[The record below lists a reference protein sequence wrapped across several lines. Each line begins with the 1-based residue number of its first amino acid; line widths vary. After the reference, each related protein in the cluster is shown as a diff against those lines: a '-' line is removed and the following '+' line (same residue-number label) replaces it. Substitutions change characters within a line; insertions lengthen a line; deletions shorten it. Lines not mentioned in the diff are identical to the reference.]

1 VEIIMTSTELA
12 LLQSDIESALQRAS
26 LMKLEMVVYILT
38 MAKLELETEMD
49 DRKLR
54 SLVQPKGAVFLQ

>member
-1 VEIIMTSTELA
+1 MTSTELA
-12 LLQSDIESALQRAS
+12 LLQADIESALQRAS

-38 MAKLELETEMD
+38 MAKLELDTEMD

-54 SLVQPKGAVFLQ
+54 GLAEPKGAVLLQ

>member
-1 VEIIMTSTELA
+1 MTSTELA
-12 LLQSDIESALQRAS
+12 LLQSDLESALQRAS

-54 SLVQPKGAVFLQ
+54 SLVEPKGAAFLQ

>member
-1 VEIIMTSTELA
+1 MIMTSTELA
-12 LLQSDIESALQRAS
+12 LLQTDLENALQRAS
-26 LMKLEMVVYILT
+26 LMKLELVVYILT

-54 SLVQPKGAVFLQ
+54 SLAEPKGAVFLQ

>member
-1 VEIIMTSTELA
+1 MTSKELA
-12 LLQSDIESALQRAS
+12 LLQSDIERALQRAS

-54 SLVQPKGAVFLQ
+54 SLVEPKGAVFLQ

>member
-1 VEIIMTSTELA
+1 MTSTELA
-12 LLQSDIESALQRAS
+12 LLQTDLENALQRAS
-26 LMKLEMVVYILT
+26 LMNLELVVYILT

-54 SLVQPKGAVFLQ
+54 SLAEPKAAVFLQ

>member
-1 VEIIMTSTELA
+1 MTSTELA
-12 LLQSDIESALQRAS
+12 LLQTDLENALQRAS
-26 LMKLEMVVYILT
+26 LMKLELVVYILT

-54 SLVQPKGAVFLQ
+54 SLAEPKGAVLLQ